1 MVLYLH
7 AIDFCSKFNN
17 KFDKMIKPTFSTKEQ
32 IQKTKST
39 LSADS
44 DLTEK
49 LRTLGE
55 LYESGVL
62 TKEEFT
68 KAKKKLLN

>member
-1 MVLYLH
+1 
-7 AIDFCSKFNN
+7 
-17 KFDKMIKPTFSTKEQ
+17 MIKPTFSTKEQ
-32 IQKTKST
+32 IQKTKSN

-44 DLTEK
+44 NLTEHLK
-49 LRTLGE
+49 TLSE
-55 LYESGVL
+55 LYKSGAL